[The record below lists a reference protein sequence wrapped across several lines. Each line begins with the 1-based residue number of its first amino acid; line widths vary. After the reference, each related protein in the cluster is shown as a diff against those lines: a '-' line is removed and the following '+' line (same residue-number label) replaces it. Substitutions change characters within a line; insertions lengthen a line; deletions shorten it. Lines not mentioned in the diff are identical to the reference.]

1 MYEQAEEEIHGRM
14 SFIGFMGYPDILPGA
29 KVTGVFRYLLPT
41 TEETKSYGKNC
52 RGKLINGAPC

>member
-41 TEETKSYGKNC
+41 AGSDQIIWCELQRQMN
-52 RGKLINGAPC
+52 